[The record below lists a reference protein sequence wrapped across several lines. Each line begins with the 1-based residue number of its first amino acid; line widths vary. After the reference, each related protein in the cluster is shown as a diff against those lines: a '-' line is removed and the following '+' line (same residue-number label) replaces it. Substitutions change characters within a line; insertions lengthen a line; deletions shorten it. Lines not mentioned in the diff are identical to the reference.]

1 MSTSFQV
8 YYFPIQGR
16 AEPIRLLLAL
26 AGADWDNKFPTDWP
40 SEKAGTPMGQLPVL
54 IEKSA
59 DGSDT
64 VIPQSHT
71 IMRYVARKF
80 GFDGSN
86 DRERT
91 SLDAIYESFVDLI
104 AHVNKHIV
112 EPVRSKA
119 PKDQADQL
127 RATFFS
133 DVLPRFVA
141 LQEKHL
147 SRNGN
152 NGHFV
157 GGRVSYVDVIAYFYY
172 ARINFEQ
179 ADALNERNAPAWT
192 KLYRAIDQN
201 GRVQAYLKS
210 PKRPGVYPPGMG
222 R

>member
-26 AGADWDNKFPTDWP
+26 AGADWDNKFPTVGCTPASGDRRTARSGSLTCLRQDWP

-91 SLDAIYESFVDLI
+91 SLDAIYESFGTGDG
-104 AHVNKHIV
+104 
-112 EPVRSKA
+112 
-119 PKDQADQL
+119 
-127 RATFFS
+127 ATS
-133 DVLPRFVA
+133 GRIRPR
-141 LQEKHL
+141 
-147 SRNGN
+147 
-152 NGHFV
+152 
-157 GGRVSYVDVIAYFYY
+157 
-172 ARINFEQ
+172 
-179 ADALNERNAPAWT
+179 
-192 KLYRAIDQN
+192 
-201 GRVQAYLKS
+201 
-210 PKRPGVYPPGMG
+210 
-222 R
+222 